1 MHYRGAGLVITH
13 FFLSTLVLD
22 AKMLK
27 VKKGEKTTLIF
38 FFLFT
43 TLGNS
48 FTWNVLVF
56 LTPFLSLDKLNQMPR
71 VKHPRM
77 AHFEKGLKERYI
89 NI

>member
-48 FTWNVLVF
+48 FT
-56 LTPFLSLDKLNQMPR
+56 
-71 VKHPRM
+71 
-77 AHFEKGLKERYI
+77 
-89 NI
+89 